1 MVRIRVHFYGRR
13 KRAVITDV
21 NTGFDP
27 RNDGKRTD
35 VNVTADV
42 YLAFVSKAAN
52 VDSSGSSSRAVPSG
66 ENHHTPIDPGIV
78 LNGNALRSLKINAAI
93 NPGPCTEMFESS
105 FPIMGAEAKSQ
116 GTGHILNYP
125 QPQTVQ

>member
-42 YLAFVSKAAN
+42 YLAFVSKAGFGTIATIMEGQARRL
-52 VDSSGSSSRAVPSG
+52 VGGSTRRRK
-66 ENHHTPIDPGIV
+66 I
-78 LNGNALRSLKINAAI
+78 LSL
-93 NPGPCTEMFESS
+93 
-105 FPIMGAEAKSQ
+105 
-116 GTGHILNYP
+116 
-125 QPQTVQ
+125 VQF